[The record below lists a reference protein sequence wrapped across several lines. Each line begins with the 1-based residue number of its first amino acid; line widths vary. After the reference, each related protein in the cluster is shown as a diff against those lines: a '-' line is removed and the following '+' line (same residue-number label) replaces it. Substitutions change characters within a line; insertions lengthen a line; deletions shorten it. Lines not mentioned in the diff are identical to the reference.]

1 MDYEHISEDLMY
13 ELENNE
19 PSPLT
24 EEERK
29 YIELTREINLMNAQ
43 LTEIVKTLCI
53 LVSKISN
60 LQTKL
65 NLIDDKIIL
74 H

>member
-13 ELENNE
+13 ELENAE
-19 PSPLT
+19 PLPLT
-24 EEERK
+24 CEESR
-29 YIELTREINLMNAQ
+29 YIELTRELNMMNAQ

-53 LVSKISN
+53 LVSKIGN

-65 NLIDDKIIL
+65 NSMDDNIIL

>member
-1 MDYEHISEDLMY
+1 MDYEHISDDLMY
-13 ELENNE
+13 ELENAE
-19 PSPLT
+19 PSPLN
-24 EEERK
+24 EEERR
-29 YIELTREINLMNAQ
+29 YIELTRELNMMNAQ

-53 LVSKISN
+53 LVSKIGN

-65 NLIDDKIIL
+65 NLMDDKIIL

>member
-13 ELENNE
+13 ELENAE
-19 PSPLT
+19 PLPLT
-24 EEERK
+24 CEESR
-29 YIELTREINLMNAQ
+29 YIELTRELNMMNAQ

-53 LVSKISN
+53 LVSKFGN

-65 NLIDDKIIL
+65 NLMDDKIIL